1 MPLANASF
9 APSLEQL
16 PHDPPKLTKEQCG
29 HLRHIHN
36 LASQLDGDW
45 AFMGCEEPGQEWDT
59 ARRYQLATMSY
70 ALGAAHYHRLSAM
83 RGMFKPVFEALIR
96 KMLRREVWDY
106 WYLSSQSGNKLDPEI
121 KELRKPWA
129 DPVRKENIMYS
140 GHLLNMVSLFSMLFN
155 DDRFD
160 QEGAIKFQWNPL
172 FWGMG
177 EETFSYT
184 RTSLQE
190 TILAGMESEGW
201 VGVCCEPNWVFII
214 CNQFPILA
222 TRYNDV
228 RNGTRVVDGV
238 LDKYKAAWAD
248 KGFIGE
254 NGLFRRLYATRQKQT
269 IDADDLGHSAWTMAF
284 MPWNY
289 DLIQNL
295 YPAIGYGFLY
305 RTGNRININPPPV
318 ANEIRR
324 IVKTENADP
333 NSPSVLSRAREATK
347 DSNNNRLIS
356 MSPKLR
362 LPYLSPAFGY
372 IAQWLSEVAGPEEL
386 NKLLRHADAYL
397 TPSWH
402 NGGLY
407 YQRCDK
413 GWDEDG
419 NYTYVDPYTSNAAIA
434 YARLNAK
441 NGQKKM
447 WDHPWTREEVQS
459 RPWIDG
465 ISFAQG
471 IDCLR
476 GEWSEQNRTMV
487 ASFRTW
493 DGRRVAC
500 QPSVLDLP
508 SGEYGVYINSHLEY
522 VTTVDKTN
530 GVITVDLDVG
540 AEDVDLVIIC
550 A

>member
-1 MPLANASF
+1 MSPSNANF
-9 APSLEQL
+9 PPSLGQL

-36 LASQLDGDW
+36 LSSQLDGDW
-45 AFMGCEEPGQEWDT
+45 AFMGSQEPGQEWDT

-70 ALGAAHYHRLSAM
+70 AIGAAHYHRLPAM
-83 RGMFKPVFEALIR
+83 RSMFKPVFEALIR

-106 WYLSSQSGNKLDPEI
+106 WYLSSQSGKKLDPEL

-160 QEGAIKFQWNPL
+160 QEGAITFHWNPL

-184 RTSLQE
+184 RTTLQE
-190 TILAGMESEGW
+190 TILADMESEGW

-214 CNQFPILA
+214 CNQFPMIA

-228 RNGTRVVDGV
+228 RNGTRIVDDV
-238 LDKYKAAWAD
+238 LEKYKAAWAD

-254 NGLFRRLYATRQKQT
+254 NGLFRRLYATKQKKT
-269 IDADDLGHSAWTMAF
+269 VDADDLGHSAWTMAF

-289 DLIQNL
+289 DLIQSL
-295 YPAIGYGFLY
+295 YPSAGYGFLY
-305 RTGNRININPPPV
+305 QIDDRININPPPV

-333 NSPSVLSRAREATK
+333 NSPSVLSRARETTK
-347 DSNNNRLIS
+347 GASYR
-356 MSPKLR
+356 R
-362 LPYLSPAFGY
+362 FPYLSPAFGY
-372 IAQWLSEVAGPEEL
+372 IAQWLSEIAGPEEL
-386 NKLLRHADAYL
+386 GKLLRHADTYL
-397 TPSWH
+397 TPSWS

-407 YQRCDK
+407 YKRCDK
-413 GWDEDG
+413 GWDDDG
-419 NYTYVDPYTSNAAIA
+419 NYVYVDPYTSNAALA
-434 YARLNAK
+434 YARLNVK
-441 NGQKKM
+441 NGQKQM
-447 WDHPWTREEVQS
+447 WDHPWSGEEVRS

-465 ISFAQG
+465 ISFEQG

-476 GEWSEQNRTMV
+476 GEWSEEHGAMV

-493 DGRRVAC
+493 DGRRVVC
-500 QPSVLDLP
+500 QPAILNLP
-508 SGEYGVYINSHLEY
+508 FGQYGVYVNRRLEY
-522 VTTVDKTN
+522 VATVDETN
-530 GVITVDLDVG
+530 SVVTVDLEVG
-540 AEDVDLVIIC
+540 TEDVDLVIVR
-550 A
+550 ASG

>member
-1 MPLANASF
+1 MSLANAPVNADF
-9 APSLEQL
+9 PLHLRQL
-16 PHDPPKLTKEQCG
+16 MHDPPKLTKEQCG
-29 HLRHIHN
+29 HLRHIYN

-70 ALGAAHYHRLSAM
+70 AVGAAHYHRLPAM
-83 RGMFKPVFEALIR
+83 RSMFKPVFGALIR

-106 WYLSSQSGNKLDPEI
+106 WYLSSQSGKKLDPDL

-129 DPVRKENIMYS
+129 DPVCKENIMYS

-155 DDRFD
+155 DDQFD
-160 QEGAIKFQWNPL
+160 QEGAITFKWNPL

-184 RTSLQE
+184 RTTLQK

-228 RNGTRVVDGV
+228 RNGTRLVDDV
-238 LDKYKAAWAD
+238 LRKYKAAWAD

-269 IDADDLGHSAWTMAF
+269 VDADDIGHSAWTMAF

-289 DLIQNL
+289 DLIQSL
-295 YPAIGYGFLY
+295 YPAIGSGFLY
-305 RTGNRININPPPV
+305 RTDDRININPPAV

-333 NSPSVLSRAREATK
+333 DSPSVLSRAREITNGVN
-347 DSNNNRLIS
+347 DR
-356 MSPKLR
+356 R
-362 LPYLSPAFGY
+362 LPYLSPVFGY
-372 IAQWLSEVAGPEEL
+372 VAQWLSEIAGPEDL
-386 NKLLRHADAYL
+386 SKLLRHADAYL
-397 TPSWH
+397 TPSWSH
-402 NGGLY
+402 GGLY
-407 YQRCDK
+407 YQRCDQ
-413 GWDEDG
+413 GWDNDG
-419 NYTYVDPYTSNAAIA
+419 NYTYVDPHTGNAAIA
-434 YARLNAK
+434 YARLNVK

-447 WDHPWTREEVQS
+447 WDHPWTRDEVQS

-465 ISFAQG
+465 INFGQG

-476 GEWSEQNRTMV
+476 GEWSEQNRAMI

-493 DGRRVAC
+493 HGSRVAC
-500 QPSVLDLP
+500 QPVVLNLP
-508 SGEYGVYINSHLEY
+508 FGKYGVYINSRLEY
-522 VTTVDKTN
+522 VTTIDASN
-530 GVITVDLDVG
+530 RAITVDLDVG